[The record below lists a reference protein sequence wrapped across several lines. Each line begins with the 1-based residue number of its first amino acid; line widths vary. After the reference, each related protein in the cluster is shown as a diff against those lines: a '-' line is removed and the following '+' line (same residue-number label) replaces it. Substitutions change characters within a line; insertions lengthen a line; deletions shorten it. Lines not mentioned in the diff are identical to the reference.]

1 MRTTWSFIMINQTDG
16 MCRTTTRVLRDT
28 LPGALV
34 GLLLLAAT
42 AAYAQEG
49 TLAQRNACKPDV
61 FRLCSDFIPDRTA
74 ITNCLEGNRA
84 RLSPGCRAVFSPPK
98 K

>member
-1 MRTTWSFIMINQTDG
+1 MYQ
-16 MCRTTTRVLRDT
+16 TTTRIPRHT
-28 LPGALV
+28 LPGALA

-42 AAYAQEG
+42 AACAQEE

-74 ITNCLEGNRA
+74 ITNCLERNR
-84 RLSPGCRAVFSPPK
+84 
-98 K
+98 